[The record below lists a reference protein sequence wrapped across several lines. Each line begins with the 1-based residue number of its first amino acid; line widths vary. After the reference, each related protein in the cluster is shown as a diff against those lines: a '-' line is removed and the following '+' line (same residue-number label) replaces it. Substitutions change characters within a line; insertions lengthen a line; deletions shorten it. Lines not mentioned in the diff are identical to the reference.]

1 MLESIRAFRQGKLQ
15 YYNFV
20 GALEGALDASEFRD
34 KNLVERWYDH
44 WTPLESVRAQK
55 GNDVTVEE
63 VDDYLRDMETF
74 LKTVI
79 EEE

>member
-1 MLESIRAFRQGKLQ
+1 MLESIRDFRQGKLQ
-15 YYNFV
+15 HYNFV
-20 GALEGALDASEFRD
+20 SALEGALDASEFLD

-63 VDDYLRDMETF
+63 VDDYLRDMGNV
-74 LKTVI
+74 LKDGH
-79 EEE
+79 